1 MDQSYENE
9 TRLRQDAEHCKR
21 EMAKLQDKVDQTEA
35 ELRRLNREKEQ
46 LNSEL
51 NAQNHIRNNDI
62 EKLELEITQLNTER
76 DQLVRQLEKSQDML
90 LTFQQDLNMTENE
103 LKRVTIE
110 NRRLREES
118 GASEKGIIES
128 KEREIR
134 NLTEKVRNMEN
145 DYDML
150 LQKEGKD
157 KLKADREI
165 AQLQSKIDYLEA
177 EVRSAS
183 RDRGESSRY
192 DVEIARLTKERDLAR
207 TELGVCKHDL
217 ERIERDLVRVRE
229 EAERL
234 KSDRR
239 ALENGVE
246 KGAKEI
252 LESKDKEIDKLIDR
266 VNALESEIDKIK
278 AEKEALE
285 KELQSLKVK

>member
-1 MDQSYENE
+1 
-9 TRLRQDAEHCKR
+9 
-21 EMAKLQDKVDQTEA
+21 MAKLQDKVDQTEA

-165 AQLQSKIDYLEA
+165 AQLQSKIDNLEA

-207 TELGVCKHDL
+207 TELGVCTHDL

-252 LESKDKEIDKLIDR
+252 LESKDKEIDKLRDR

>member
-1 MDQSYENE
+1 MS
-9 TRLRQDAEHCKR
+9 
-21 EMAKLQDKVDQTEA
+21 KLQDKVDQVEA
-35 ELRRLNREKEQ
+35 ELRRFNREKEQ
-46 LNSEL
+46 LNAEL
-51 NAQNHIRNNDI
+51 NAQNHLRNNDI

-110 NRRLREES
+110 NRRLREEA

-165 AQLQSKIDYLEA
+165 AQLQSKIDNLEA

-252 LESKDKEIDKLIDR
+252 LESKDKEIDKLRDR